1 VVASRRQ
8 GAAGMHQWYP
18 REASGKEEGWWVSP
32 RTAVDGEA
40 VQATSGGGFE
50 DLGEMNNFLHSNF
63 SIFEMDLELKL
74 REAFMS

>member
-1 VVASRRQ
+1 V
-8 GAAGMHQWYP
+8 
-18 REASGKEEGWWVSP
+18 ASGKEEGWWVSP
-32 RTAVDGEA
+32 RTTVDSEA
-40 VQATSGGGFE
+40 VQATSSGGFE